1 MRVLPFFL
9 CLLSCT
15 IAMHT
20 LRAVATVEQ
29 EQEDRADYV
38 CATTPTRCGFL

>member
-15 IAMHT
+15 VAMHT

-29 EQEDRADYV
+29 EQEDRAEHV